1 MAILES
7 PVTCS
12 GDLEVGV
19 DRFGSGNSAARR
31 GKRIL
36 SKRGSEAH
44 FRCLSAAPTVYWRVT
59 DMRAL
64 LQLMKLLLPG
74 NRQLSAEDYLKP
86 LVLLLIALIAG
97 PDIVA
102 AIELTTLLELLGAAM
117 FLLSFAIGFK
127 LYGYAALEKV
137 RQFFL
142 PTQYVALAKIRG
154 LPAARIH
161 GVLLIGKHNLM
172 MCCVVFA
179 WIVALSQLVR

>member
-1 MAILES
+1 MGS
-7 PVTCS
+7 PDKSTY
-12 GDLEVGV
+12 GELL
-19 DRFGSGNSAARR
+19 RQIGSNRR

-36 SKRGSEAH
+36 SKLGFETFSWP
-44 FRCLSAAPTVYWRVT
+44 SAAPTVHWRIT

-74 NRQLSAEDYLKP
+74 NRQLSTEDYLKP
-86 LVLLLIALIAG
+86 LVILLIALVAG

-127 LYGYAALEKV
+127 LFGYAVLEKV
-137 RQFFL
+137 RQFLL

-172 MCCVVFA
+172 MCCVAFA